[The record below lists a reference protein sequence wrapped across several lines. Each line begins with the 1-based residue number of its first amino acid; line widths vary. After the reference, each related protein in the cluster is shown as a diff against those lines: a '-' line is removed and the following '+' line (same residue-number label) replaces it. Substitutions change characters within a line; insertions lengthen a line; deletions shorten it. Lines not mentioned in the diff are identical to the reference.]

1 MMEMENLFE
10 KYSYD
15 ITVDGKLM
23 GNFLEAT
30 VSDVISDTIEYREG
44 DFAVNTEGKQAGL
57 IKYGNIN
64 LKRGVVSSMEL
75 YHWMKEVEQGT
86 IKRGMVSITLH
97 DGLQNEIAKWTAM
110 SAWPTRYDAPDMEL
124 TENGMEAEMIELAH
138 EGVTRDR

>member
-64 LKRGVVSSMEL
+64 LKRDRKSVV
-75 YHWMKEVEQGT
+75 
-86 IKRGMVSITLH
+86 
-97 DGLQNEIAKWTAM
+97 
-110 SAWPTRYDAPDMEL
+110 
-124 TENGMEAEMIELAH
+124 
-138 EGVTRDR
+138 